1 MRIFQDRGWSRPWS
15 LWGRRAHAEAR
26 LGRDPRG
33 FDDERGAILPM
44 MAIVLVVLMG
54 SAAMAVDLGWL
65 YWQSIEIQHGA
76 DAAALAG
83 VIYEPVQRTNAH
95 TAGIEAAVQN
105 GFVHDPADGNA
116 IEIIDFVDDP
126 TAVQHD
132 SQLRA
137 TLTKRVPT
145 FFLGIMGIQTVDIS
159 RTALAEFVQPLALGS
174 PESSFGTEQLQQA
187 SARPAATVDPEDAK
201 CRRLARAL
209 VSDILV
215 YNRDQRDKA
224 LANGNLVQAL
234 GVEIKKSWEMYKDK
248 VTAEVD
254 GLSDFFR
261 LGLTPDRMRC
271 IRPGS

>member
-1 MRIFQDRGWSRPWS
+1 
-15 LWGRRAHAEAR
+15 
-26 LGRDPRG
+26 
-33 FDDERGAILPM
+33 M

-83 VIYEPVQRTNAH
+83 VIYEPDQRTNAH

-174 PESSFGTEQLQQA
+174 PEIVLRHGSGN
-187 SARPAATVDPEDAK
+187 
-201 CRRLARAL
+201 RL
-209 VSDILV
+209 
-215 YNRDQRDKA
+215 
-224 LANGNLVQAL
+224 
-234 GVEIKKSWEMYKDK
+234 
-248 VTAEVD
+248 
-254 GLSDFFR
+254 
-261 LGLTPDRMRC
+261 
-271 IRPGS
+271 RPGYVGEYQRHLRPKVLGRPLRRTLSRYKRLRPILHP